1 MTSSGGN
8 CSHRT
13 NNGLSILITLR
24 ELRVFAS
31 LEGYRYRP
39 SPHFDSESPS
49 RHINRCSRPTYA
61 VNRMRTGLG
70 DEFGGDLTVRVFW
83 NRTCTEIR
91 WRF

>member
-8 CSHRT
+8 CSHST

-31 LEGYRYRP
+31 LEGY
-39 SPHFDSESPS
+39 
-49 RHINRCSRPTYA
+49 RCSRPTYA

-70 DEFGGDLTVRVFW
+70 DEFGGDLTVRVLW
-83 NRTCTEIR
+83 NRTCTEIK